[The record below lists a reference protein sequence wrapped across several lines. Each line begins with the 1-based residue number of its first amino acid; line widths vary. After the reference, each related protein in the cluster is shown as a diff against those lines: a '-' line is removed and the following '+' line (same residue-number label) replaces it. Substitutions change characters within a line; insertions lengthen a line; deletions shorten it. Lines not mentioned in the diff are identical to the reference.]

1 LTADLFHEYRLSRQ
15 LSRKG
20 TVMDYL
26 KHRSADWWIMRVLEG
41 LGFAAC
47 LLLIILLFTFL
58 G

>member
-1 LTADLFHEYRLSRQ
+1 
-15 LSRKG
+15 
-20 TVMDYL
+20 MDYL

-47 LLLIILLFTFL
+47 LLVIILLFTLL